1 LEEIAMKMHIT
12 IGKKLARAAAV
23 VGGMFAVQ
31 ANAVTVLST
40 NDAYYVGKIVDG
52 TPPSDANELAW
63 LNALIDLAPNAPA
76 TPCGTELCDRVGST
90 VMLPGTDVGAGVK
103 DDSGDNT
110 DLALNGATYILGK
123 FGNNALLVWYVA
135 NINDTVTLPATYT
148 GTGQT
153 GGGLSHYTLFGSRTT
168 TVPEPA
174 TLGLLGLGLMGVGLA
189 RRRRKA

>member
-1 LEEIAMKMHIT
+1 MNPVRPLA
-12 IGKKLARAAAV
+12 KKLALAAAV

-31 ANAVTVLST
+31 AKAVTVLTTS
-40 NDAYYVGKIVDG
+40 DAYYVGKIVDG

-63 LNALIDLAPNAPA
+63 LNSLIDLAPGA
-76 TPCGTELCDRVGST
+76 TATACGTELCDRLGST
-90 VMLPGTDVGAGVK
+90 AVLPATNVTGPGVK
-103 DDSGDNT
+103 DESGDST
-110 DLALNGATYILGK
+110 DLALNGAMYILAK
-123 FGNNALLVWYVA
+123 FGNNALMVWYVA
-135 NINDTVTLPATYT
+135 NINDTVTLPASFA
-148 GTGQT
+148 GPGQN